1 MSYVNSIKSA
11 LESVGGSVYDATHT
25 ETGEFSLS
33 GQRAMGGP
41 VNAGEPYLVGER
53 GPEIIIPNA
62 NSYVVPNKDIGGGG
76 GMQISI
82 NIGTANVR
90 SEDDI
95 RSIARNVK
103 EEILRDAQLFKLG
116 IS

>member
-62 NSYVVPNKDIGGGG
+62 NSYVVPNKQLGGGG
-76 GMQISI
+76 ATI
-82 NIGTANVR
+82 NITIGSATIR

-95 RSIARNVK
+95 KSLARNIK
-103 EEILRDAQLFKLG
+103 EELTRDMQLFKLG